1 MLPSGG
7 GEQSYTQNRGSQP
20 TGMETTGVEGGGGG
34 GGGGSTTLE
43 ILLR

>member
-34 GGGGSTTLE
+34 GGSTTLE